1 MQIYKFLF
9 ILQNNTLL
17 FLKWLRI
24 SVHAKKGSGLDC
36 LSNLDLIDYIVIDYI
51 V

>member
-17 FLKWLRI
+17 FLKRLRI
-24 SVHAKKGSGLDC
+24 GIHAKKGSGLDC
-36 LSNLDLIDYIVIDYI
+36 LSNLDFVNYII
-51 V
+51 